1 MHHLAMN
8 TPEMSDCDLLH
19 TLRWS
24 SRLQIPSYVVWIK
37 VQPQLRGVCGGGDGD
52 SESVGVLRAD
62 CTWGLF
68 CGNLGLSFLNWLIPE
83 HCSSVM
89 GLGFGVC
96 RITLSSRA

>member
-37 VQPQLRGVCGGGDGD
+37 VQPQLRGGCGGGDSD
-52 SESVGVLRAD
+52 SDSDSVGPSALTARA
-62 CTWGLF
+62 
-68 CGNLGLSFLNWLIPE
+68 I
-83 HCSSVM
+83 CS
-89 GLGFGVC
+89 GA
-96 RITLSSRA
+96 TRACVF